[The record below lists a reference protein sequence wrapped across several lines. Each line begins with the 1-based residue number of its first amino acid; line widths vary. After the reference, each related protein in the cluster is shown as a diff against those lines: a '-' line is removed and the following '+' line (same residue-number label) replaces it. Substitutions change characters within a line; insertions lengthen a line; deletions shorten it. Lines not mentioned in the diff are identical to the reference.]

1 MTDPSIWSGGSAS
14 APSTFP
20 VTVVQGGTGATT
32 EADARTNLQVY
43 SKGEVDSSL
52 DLKVSQDSSTGHAQ
66 LPSGTTAERTGGDGA
81 IRYNETTQEVEI
93 KKAATWSALLTQAD
107 LGLYLLRD
115 GTNFMTGA
123 ITFDGDSST
132 IFDGIGHSGAGT
144 LDFYITGDAKLQV
157 SSTEVTTSTSDGFS
171 GYGHNLTH
179 VGGYTAA
186 PRKLQ
191 EVTTRYYGPTGLQI
205 DTSTLVLTTFNGK
218 LLFVP
223 FQPRVSNPTTGVASF
238 SGLAVNVTSA
248 VAGQSILLGIYG
260 DDGFGA
266 PGALLHL
273 LPTVSFAS
281 TGVKDA
287 VGTCDLTVLT
297 GKEVFWLAFHTS
309 STTGGLVTACTA
321 GLAASQQTD
330 SILGTSA
337 PGTLPYVGY
346 TYTLAYTG
354 TLPDNVQGL
363 CTPTNVALPCI
374 WAKAT

>member
-14 APSTFP
+14 TPSTFP

-43 SKGEVDSSL
+43 SKAEVDSSL

-66 LPSGTTAERTGGDGA
+66 LPSGTTAERTGSDGA
-81 IRYNETTQEVEI
+81 IRYNVTTLEVEI
-93 KKAATWSALLTQAD
+93 KKAATWATVLTQAD

-115 GTNFMTGA
+115 GSNFMTGA
-123 ITFDGDSST
+123 ITFDGDSAT

-171 GYGHNLTH
+171 GYGHKLLH
-179 VGGYTAA
+179 VGGYVAS
-186 PRKLQ
+186 PRKVP
-191 EVTTRYYGPTGLQI
+191 EVTTRYYGPVGLQI
-205 DTSTLVLTTFNGK
+205 DGIALLPATYSGK
-218 LLFVP
+218 LLLVP
-223 FQPRVSNPTTGVASF
+223 FQPHSASHVTGVASF
-238 SGLAVNVTSA
+238 SGLAVNVTTL
-248 VAGQSILLGIYG
+248 VAGKSILLGVYG
-260 DDGFGA
+260 DDGYGA
-266 PGALLHL
+266 PGALLYT
-273 LPTVSFAS
+273 LPAVSFAT

-287 VGTCDLTVLT
+287 VGTVDLTVLT
-297 GKEVFWLAFHTS
+297 GNETFWLAFHTD
-309 STTGGLVTACTA
+309 STATGIVTACNA
-321 GLAASQQTD
+321 GNAAFQQ
-330 SILGTSA
+330 SNSLLGTSA

-346 TYTLAYTG
+346 TYTTAYTG
-354 TLPDNVQGL
+354 TLPDTLAGL